1 MIRKKIQKKTGLRKV
16 HLVAICGTGMGSL
29 AGLLRADGIEVTGSD
44 LNAYPPMSDQL
55 EALGIRI
62 RKGYRPE
69 HLDADTD
76 LVVIGNAVRKD
87 NPEALEAEQ
96 RGLTRASLPQALAEL
111 YLVGRHSVV
120 AAGTHGKTTTS
131 AMLASILESAGR
143 EPGFLVGGVPID
155 FGATSRPGSGE
166 IFVVEGDEYDSAF
179 FDKRP
184 KFLHYRPRSALLT
197 SIEFDH
203 ADIYDSMEDL
213 RTAFVDF
220 CALIPTDGV
229 LAACIDDPEVRR
241 LLARPEGEGGG
252 AEVRRPGC
260 RVETYGA
267 SEDAAW
273 QLVSFEGRTGFD
285 KGVGGGMVTVD
296 HGGEEIRLET
306 PLPGRHNALNAVGAL
321 ALLTSI
327 GLSID
332 EVREGLVRF
341 QGVKRRQELVGRAGG
356 IAVIDDF
363 AHHPSAVRET
373 IGAIRAAMSA
383 GKLYAVFE
391 PRTNTSRRNLFQEQ
405 YAQAFDECNVAVIS
419 DVYARQGIADSDRLC
434 PHRLVEEIKERGR
447 EACFL
452 ESAGKIIDFLAAELV
467 EGDAA
472 LVMSSGS
479 FDGLPGRLIE
489 ALGRKSPHGVR

>member
-1 MIRKKIQKKTGLRKV
+1 M
-16 HLVAICGTGMGSL
+16 
-29 AGLLRADGIEVTGSD
+29 TGSD

-69 HLDADTD
+69 HIDDDTD
-76 LVVIGNAVRKD
+76 LVVIGNAVSAD
-87 NPEALEAEQ
+87 NPEALESEQ
-96 RGLTRASLPQALAEL
+96 RGLARASLPQALAEL
-111 YLVGRHSVV
+111 YLAGRHSVV

-143 EPGFLVGGVPID
+143 DPGFFVGGVPID

-166 IFVVEGDEYDSAF
+166 VFIVEGDEYDSAF

-203 ADIYDSMEDL
+203 ADIYGSMEDL

-241 LLARPEGEGGG
+241 LLERPAGEGPGG
-252 AEVRRPGC
+252 RPLC
-260 RVETYGA
+260 RVETYGK

-273 QLVSFEGRTGFD
+273 RLVSFEGRKGFD
-285 KGVGGGMVTVD
+285 RGVGGGVITVD
-296 HGGEEIRLET
+296 HGGEELRLET
-306 PLPGRHNALNAVGAL
+306 PLPGRHNALNAVGVL

-332 EVREGLVRF
+332 EVREGLIRF
-341 QGVKRRQELVGRAGG
+341 RGVKRRQELVGRAEG

-373 IGAIRAAMSA
+373 IGAIRGAMSA

-391 PRTNTSRRNLFQEQ
+391 PRTNTSRRNFFQEQ
-405 YAQAFDECNVAVIS
+405 YAKAFDECDVAVIS
-419 DVYARQGIADSDRLC
+419 DVYAGQGIADSDRLC
-434 PHRLVEEIKERGR
+434 PRRLVQEIKERSR
-447 EACFL
+447 EAHFL
-452 ESAGKIIDFLAAELV
+452 ESTGKIIDFLAAELV
-467 EGDAA
+467 EGDAVLA
-472 LVMSSGS
+472 MSSGS
-479 FDGLPGRLIE
+479 FEGLPGRLVE
-489 ALGRKSPHGVR
+489 ALENKSPHGVR